1 MKKKLEMIMIDKVNK
16 RKRSRRNQPIKKARK
31 RLEPK
36 RLLLMSTQKIQILEW
51 AGIPNQSNIEPK
63 NKSKKMKRM
72 KSSRTSWTWMT
83 MEIAVMRTASDTIK
97 TTILKA
103 SSLLVRIKILMVQ
116 LPLILLELKKEKTIL
131 GAKMVEL
138 ITLSI
143 I

>member
-1 MKKKLEMIMIDKVNK
+1 MLIWMKKKLEMIMIDKVNK

-72 KSSRTSWTWMT
+72 KSSRTS
-83 MEIAVMRTASDTIK
+83 
-97 TTILKA
+97 
-103 SSLLVRIKILMVQ
+103 
-116 LPLILLELKKEKTIL
+116 
-131 GAKMVEL
+131 
-138 ITLSI
+138 
-143 I
+143 